1 MDIRTIL
8 LENQDLEL
16 ISKPSDGIN
25 GQEKLNNNY
34 RGKKKNKSKQNE
46 DVKGQICDFQ
56 NKRELL
62 RDPH

>member
-1 MDIRTIL
+1 MDIWTIL
-8 LENQDLEL
+8 LENQDLEF

-25 GQEKLNNNY
+25 GQENSTTT
-34 RGKKKNKSKQNE
+34 RGEKQNKTKQNE